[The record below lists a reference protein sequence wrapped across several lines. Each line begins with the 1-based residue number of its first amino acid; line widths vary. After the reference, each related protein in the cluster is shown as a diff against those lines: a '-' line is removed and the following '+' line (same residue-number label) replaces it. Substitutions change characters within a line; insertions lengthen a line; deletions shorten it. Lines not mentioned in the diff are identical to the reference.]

1 MSASGFVNPKEIPAH
16 VINTLQ
22 VLGVPDAEI
31 QSAILPA
38 ICPICHQSEIC
49 RFDAFPLLPEGKC
62 CSGCHLHVAYSKQ
75 YHGFLDDVRSNERIL
90 QNLPREKMMEGADGA
105 IPATILGLDHKV
117 HLGVVSK
124 IHTVPEK
131 HYTQYACGITS
142 YFNTV
147 AQFVKD
153 RVIGSHDN
161 VFSSTADAKFK
172 RNTIASVG
180 SALMASFANEALTGV
195 PTFHLRTDGSITAC
209 LLINNFPDETYTGV
223 VIKLNYFLKR
233 PMFVLACVMKDAE
246 PYEIPLRFNLNDD
259 GFCQSLHFAN
269 GSTEPIEFVDNCW
282 LKYKEHKLLK
292 QQERLKQQEQERKE
306 QERKERKE
314 REREEMRQ
322 YVIQQKEKEKAL
334 RATRASL
341 VEAVAQVD
349 TQLETIRKLRELNRE
364 VAIKNQKLADR
375 KEADRLARDAER
387 RHAEKL
393 KQKEL
398 ERQKFITK
406 KN

>member
-1 MSASGFVNPKEIPAH
+1 MSAPHTPIPDYA
-16 VINTLQ
+16 IGILQ
-22 VLGVPDAEI
+22 DLGIPDAEI
-31 QSAILPA
+31 KSAITNTSV
-38 ICPICHQSEIC
+38 CPICHHTELC
-49 RFDAFPLLPEGKC
+49 RWDAFPLLPEGKC
-62 CSGCHLHVAYSKQ
+62 CAGCHFHVAYSKR
-75 YHGFLDDVRSNERIL
+75 YHGFLYDVKSNERIL

-105 IPATILGLDHKV
+105 IPATIIGLDHKV

-124 IHTVPEK
+124 IHTLPEK
-131 HYTQYACGITS
+131 YYTQYACGITS

-147 AQFVKD
+147 AEFVKD

-161 VFSSTADAKFK
+161 VFSPSASANTK
-172 RNTIASVG
+172 RKVIASVG

-195 PTFHLRTDGSITAC
+195 PTFHLRTDGSITSSI
-209 LLINNFPDETYTGV
+209 LIKFPRDEVLDGV
-223 VIKLNYFLKR
+223 VIKLNYFNER
-233 PMFVLACVMKDAE
+233 PMFVIACVNHNAE
-246 PYEIPLRFNLNDD
+246 PYEIPLRFHLNDD
-259 GFCQSLHFAN
+259 GYCQSIHFAN
-269 GSTEPIEFVDNCW
+269 GSTEPIEFADNCW

-292 QQERLKQQEQERKE
+292 QQQREQERKE

-314 REREEMRQ
+314 RQREEQRQ
-322 YVIQQKEKEKAL
+322 LAHERHEQEKAL

-349 TQLETIRKLRELNRE
+349 TQLETIRKVRELNRE
-364 VAIKNQKLADR
+364 VALKNQKRADR